1 MKIKRTQFAQD
12 VAPSGLVD
20 FALAGSPTVYFVI
33 EFKHEP
39 RFRYI
44 SPNVE
49 QITGIGAVEFLDQE
63 DFASRHVHPQDRD
76 NYKQTLTTALA
87 EGDAACEF
95 RLLGNDGQ
103 DIWLQCRVQAAPDD
117 IEPGATCLL
126 GCWSETGPP
135 QAEATEAMA
144 AALDV
149 IPNGFAVVGDD
160 DRVQLCNAAYAQM
173 YDLTPRQ
180 MVGKSVFD
188 IHSMAMDR
196 LALFDGAP
204 LSEDEPSLRSTM
216 SRLRQADAAPVEFK
230 LRNGEWKQLSRHPL
244 PGGGAVYI
252 RSDITPIKQAE
263 ARLRDSEQH
272 FRRIVELTPLPV
284 WVVETESG
292 EIMYASPAAAELVGM
307 EWPISGSRYA
317 GDYYADR
324 ADRARFVTALTD
336 HGRLDGYEVALRRGD
351 GQPVWVSSTART
363 FVHNNRRVTVTL
375 MIDLTEQRR
384 REQELRHARE
394 TLEDAIESLSEGFAL
409 YDAEDR
415 LVMCNARYREFNYL
429 SADMLTPGTPWDDFV
444 RAGAERGQ
452 YVDAVGRV
460 EPWIDER
467 RASREA
473 LGTDLEFQQGDGRWY
488 AYTNQRTRQGGTVVT
503 RMDITQRKEMERALR
518 DSETLIRR
526 VLEAVP
532 AAIGMTRADDGRV
545 IYESPQAK
553 ALFGRGKGGSKA
565 EWTRSSY
572 VDPADRDA
580 YLGEL
585 RRAGA
590 LNDYEIEFQRAN
602 GERFFGAVSA
612 RLIDYQGEPVIV
624 SATVDLTE
632 RREVDAE
639 MTRQR
644 EALHQSEKL
653 TALGSLLAGVSHELN
668 NPLSVVVG
676 QALLL
681 QETAQDPAIAKRAQK
696 IGNAADR
703 CARIVKTFLAMARQH
718 PPERAAVSLNQMVEA
733 MLEVTGYA
741 LRGADVSV
749 ELALDEGL
757 PPVWADADQVTQVLT
772 NLIVNAQQAL
782 QDKGQPR
789 RLRIRSWHDRHDN
802 RVRLAVYDNGPGI
815 PEENR
820 GRIFEPFY
828 TTKDVGV
835 GTGIGL
841 SVCRSIMESHGGA
854 IRVASKPGAWTEFT
868 IDLPIAIAHFGMI
881 AMPDDTP
888 RATGAKVLVLDDEP
902 DVTQM
907 LRDVLEA
914 QGHSVVTANTARHAL
929 RLVEGGKFDVIL
941 SDLRMPGFDGAS
953 FYEALAGIDPV
964 LQRRTA
970 FITGDTLGPSAG
982 QVLTE
987 ADRPYLEKPFTPLDV
1002 RQLVETVLR
1011 QVERA

>member
-1 MKIKRTQFAQD
+1 MKIQRTKFAHGD
-12 VAPSGLVD
+12 VPQALVD
-20 FALAGSPTVYFVI
+20 FALAGSPTVFFVI

-49 QITGIGAVEFLDQE
+49 QITGIGAAEFLGQD
-63 DFASRHVHPQDRD
+63 DFASRRVHPQDKD
-76 NYKQTLTTALA
+76 LYLKTLTTALA

-95 RLLGNDGQ
+95 RLLDDDGQ
-103 DIWLQCRVQAAPDD
+103 DYWLQCRVQAAPDET
-117 IEPGATCLL
+117 EPGATCLL
-126 GCWSETGPP
+126 GSWSETGPP
-135 QAEATEAMA
+135 PAEASEALA

-149 IPNGFAVVGDD
+149 IPNGFAVVGND
-160 DRVQLCNAAYAQM
+160 DRVKLCNAAYAHM
-173 YDLTPRQ
+173 YELTPRQ
-180 MVGKSVFD
+180 MVGKSVLD
-188 IHSMAMDR
+188 IHAMAMHR
-196 LALFDGAP
+196 VALFDGAP
-204 LSEDEPSLRSTM
+204 LTEDETELKSTM

-230 LRNGEWKQLSRHPL
+230 LKNGEWKQLSRHPL
-244 PGGGAVYI
+244 PDGGAVYI
-252 RSDITPIKQAE
+252 RTDITPIKQAE

-307 EWPISGSRYA
+307 DWPISGPHYA

-324 ADRARFVTALTD
+324 ADRARFVGELTGK
-336 HGRLDGYEVALRRGD
+336 GRLDGYEMALRRPD
-351 GQPVWVSSTART
+351 GAPVWVSATART
-363 FVHNNRRVTVTL
+363 FVHDNRRVTVTL

-429 SADMLTPGTPWDDFV
+429 SADMLTPGTSWADFV

-460 EPWIDER
+460 DAWIDER

-553 ALFGRGKGGSKA
+553 ALFGRGGRGDQP
-565 EWTRSSY
+565 EWTGSSY
-572 VDPADRDA
+572 ANPGDRDL
-580 YLGEL
+580 YLSEL

-602 GERFFGAVSA
+602 GEHFFGAVSA

-624 SATVDLTE
+624 SATTDLTE
-632 RREVDAE
+632 RREVEAE
-639 MTRQR
+639 MARQR

-718 PPERAAVSLNQMVEA
+718 PPERAAVNLNQMIDA

-741 LRGADVSV
+741 LRGADVAV
-749 ELALDEGL
+749 ELALDEDL
-757 PPVWADADQVTQVLT
+757 PPVWADADQITQVLT

-782 QDKGQPR
+782 QEKGSPR
-789 RLRIRSWHDRHDN
+789 RLRIRSWHDRHDG

-815 PEENR
+815 PEDQR

-841 SVCRSIMESHGGA
+841 SVCRSIMESHGGT
-854 IRVASKPGAWTEFT
+854 IRVASRPGAWTEFT
-868 IDLPIAIAHFGMI
+868 IDLPIAIAQFGMM
-881 AMPDDTP
+881 AMPDDMPTSK
-888 RATGAKVLVLDDEP
+888 GARILVLDDEP

-929 RLVEGGKFDVIL
+929 RLAENSAFDVIL
-941 SDLRMPGFDGAS
+941 SDLRMPGYDGAS
-953 FYEALAGIDPV
+953 FYEALARIDPA
-964 LQRRTA
+964 LQQRCA
-970 FITGDTLGPSAG
+970 FITGDTLGTSAT

-1011 QVERA
+1011 QVDGA